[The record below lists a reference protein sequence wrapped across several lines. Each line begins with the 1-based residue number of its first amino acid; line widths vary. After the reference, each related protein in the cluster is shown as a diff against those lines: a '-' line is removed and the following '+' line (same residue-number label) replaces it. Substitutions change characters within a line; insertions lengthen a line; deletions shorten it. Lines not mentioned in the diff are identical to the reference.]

1 MEIHSELNKKLVS
14 DEYSCFTRQLSQLL
28 KLLCSTL
35 YRSMDHGCSRIWK
48 NLEKI
53 LIICHQEFHNETLLR
68 IKSLT
73 FYILRKTWEKF
84 LNFYPFWC
92 FRDVGGRNPDGN
104 REDNNFNS
112 FNVLLIHK
120 IFFWKVG
127 DVPKRL
133 RKKKKWIFHLWLR
146 RNACELAII
155 LNDFENS
162 TTWPIQIRFSLTEAE
177 NPGIQSYK
185 KNWDKRDCSQFDG
198 PC

>member
-68 IKSLT
+68 IKSLI

-120 IFFWKVG
+120 FF
-127 DVPKRL
+127 
-133 RKKKKWIFHLWLR
+133 FS
-146 RNACELAII
+146 
-155 LNDFENS
+155 ENS
-162 TTWPIQIRFSLTEAE
+162 GMYPNANAKRKSGFSIFGFEGIHASWPSFWMILKIPQPDLFRF
-177 NPGIQSYK
+177 
-185 KNWDKRDCSQFDG
+185 DFH
-198 PC
+198 

>member
-1 MEIHSELNKKLVS
+1 
-14 DEYSCFTRQLSQLL
+14 
-28 KLLCSTL
+28 
-35 YRSMDHGCSRIWK
+35 MDHGCSRIWK

-146 RNACELAII
+146 RNPCELAII

-185 KNWDKRDCSQFDG
+185 KKIEIKEIVRSSMDPARISELFYLFSLEASLEVLFVEY
-198 PC
+198 PPT

>member
-120 IFFWKVG
+120 MRTVQTNTFVRSSVDPARIS
-127 DVPKRL
+127 
-133 RKKKKWIFHLWLR
+133 
-146 RNACELAII
+146 ELFYLFPLKA
-155 LNDFENS
+155 
-162 TTWPIQIRFSLTEAE
+162 SLVYL
-177 NPGIQSYK
+177 S
-185 KNWDKRDCSQFDG
+185 R
-198 PC
+198 